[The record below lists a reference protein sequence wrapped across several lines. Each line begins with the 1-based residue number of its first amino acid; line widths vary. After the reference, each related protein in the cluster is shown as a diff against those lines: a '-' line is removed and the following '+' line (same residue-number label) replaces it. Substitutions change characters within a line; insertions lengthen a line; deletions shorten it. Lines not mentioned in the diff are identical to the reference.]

1 MLDDLTHL
9 LTVLFWLTYI
19 FHELETQD
27 WDPFSLNQTQYLSY
41 SKNDPIQIKAK
52 VENQGQENIVL
63 KQLIQHQE
71 NERNNFKK
79 RKEIKRFLQTILV
92 KISCQNRNF
101 VFRINL
107 VHLAFAYVVLFSDSL
122 ANS

>member
-63 KQLIQHQE
+63 KQLIQYQE
-71 NERNNFKK
+71 NERNNLKKKK
-79 RKEIKRFLQTILV
+79 RDKT
-92 KISCQNRNF
+92 
-101 VFRINL
+101 
-107 VHLAFAYVVLFSDSL
+107 FSS
-122 ANS
+122 NNTS